1 MRSKFK
7 WIFTL
12 LVAFTMQFSFAQQK
26 TVTGMVSDDLGPV
39 AGANVV
45 NQATKVGTVTNF
57 DGNYTISAKK
67 GEVLVISFAGS
78 TQSVTVGDSNSYNV
92 TLKVVELED
101 TVVTAFG
108 IVRETKKLAYATEKV
123 AAKDIMQ
130 TAPVNAVTALAGK
143 VSGLNIITKNNGVNP
158 STSIILRG
166 YKGITGDNNALVVID
181 GVIQDGNSLNNL
193 SPNDIES
200 INVLK
205 GASATALYGSQGRNG
220 AMIVTTKQGSKES
233 GLNVEFSS
241 SYTVEKIKYFPEL
254 QTSFGN
260 GFDNEYDPFEN
271 TSWGPRFDGLPRR
284 VGPILNDGSYQ
295 ELAYQAIPD
304 NKKDFFVDGITKVN
318 TVALSGGDD
327 KSTFYFSAQK
337 TDVSGVTPNDEYSKN
352 NFRLNASRSMGK
364 FKISTGVS
372 FFASKTNV
380 AAQDGGYQSRPL
392 YWSILNT
399 PANVPLT
406 SYKDWRN
413 DKFSTPEGYFNQY
426 YQNPYMIIDIARN
439 RGNSNRLFSN
449 VKMNYEFTNWF
460 SASYSLAG
468 TFFNSYSKNT
478 RDAVTYNPLLSPSRV
493 GNNTVASVAEA
504 MSNNRRINSDLL
516 LTFKKD
522 LTENVKGTLILGNAL
537 YNYTQN
543 NVSIG
548 GNDLF
553 VQGLFNPSVRT
564 GELSGGSSVF
574 QERTAANFADLTL
587 DLFDVISL
595 NGAFRQDRSST
606 LKDSYNFFTYGA
618 AVSLTDALPTIK
630 GDVLSFWKIN
640 GSVANV
646 GAAPGI
652 QFTNE
657 VYGVPAGFPF
667 GNVIGLNAPTNGADV
682 NFKPSTT
689 LSFEVGTELAMFR
702 NRLNIKA
709 NYFNTR
715 TKDEFLQ
722 ASTSYASGLAAL
734 RLNTGSM
741 ESKGFELDVN
751 GSIIKSE
758 NFEWKLGVNV
768 SKIDSKVLSLSDG
781 AQRLQTGL
789 ATADVGVFAQV
800 GESFPSIF
808 GTAYT
813 RDDEGRV
820 MLNANGDPIVD
831 SSLKFLGSATPDLI
845 MGFNTSVRYKQFT
858 LSGTAD
864 YKTGHKYY
872 NQLVE
877 ALEFSGTTLHSA
889 SAGREPFIFPN
900 SVYQSSPGVWTENT
914 NITTSNGGFDFW
926 TGTYQAIKENYVVDA
941 TTFKL
946 REVALTYDL
955 PSKLLNQTFIKGVSL
970 GFVARNIIMLRSA
983 QNKYTDPEFT
993 RNDEQVTGFGTQE
1006 QLPPTASYGFKL
1018 DVKF

>member
-1 MRSKFK
+1 
-7 WIFTL
+7 
-12 LVAFTMQFSFAQQK
+12 
-26 TVTGMVSDDLGPV
+26 MVSDDLGPV

-92 TLKVVELED
+92 TLKVVELDD
-101 TVVTAFG
+101 TVVTAYG

-130 TAPVNAVTALAGK
+130 ASPINAVTALAGK
-143 VSGLNIITKNNGVNP
+143 VSGLNVITKNNGVNP

-166 YKGITGDNNALVVID
+166 YKGMTGNNAALIVID
-181 GVIQDGNSLNNL
+181 GVVQADNSLNNL

-233 GLNVEFSS
+233 GLSVDFSS
-241 SYTVEKIKYFPEL
+241 SYAVERVKYFPEL
-254 QTSFGN
+254 QTTFGN
-260 GFDNEYDPFEN
+260 GFNDEYDPFEN
-271 TSWGPRFDGLPRR
+271 TSWGPRYDGLPRR

-295 ELAYQAIPD
+295 ELPYQAIPN

-318 TVALSGGDD
+318 TIALSGGDD

-337 TDVSGVTPNDEYSKN
+337 SDITGITPNDEYTKN
-352 NFRLNASRSMGK
+352 NFRLNASRTMGK

-372 FFASKTNV
+372 FFTDKTNV
-380 AAQDGGYQSRPL
+380 VGQDGGYQGRPL

-439 RGNSNRLFSN
+439 KSNTNRLFSN
-449 VKMNYEFTNWF
+449 VKLNYEFTNWF
-460 SASYSLAG
+460 TASYSLSG
-468 TFFNSYSKNT
+468 TFYNSYAKNT
-478 RDAVTYNPLLSPSRV
+478 RDAITYNPILSPSRV
-493 GNNTVASVAEA
+493 SNNTVASVNEG
-504 MSNNRRINSDLL
+504 MSNNRRINSDLV

-522 LTENVKGTLILGNAL
+522 LTENVKATLILGNAL
-537 YNYTQN
+537 FSYNSNTVN
-543 NVSIG
+543 LG

-553 VQGLFNPSVRT
+553 VQGLYNPSVRT
-564 GELSGGSSVF
+564 GELSGSSSTL
-574 QERTAANFADLTL
+574 QERRVGNFADLTV
-587 DLFDVISL
+587 DLFDALSL
-595 NGAFRQDRSST
+595 NGGVRQDRASS

-618 AVSLTDALPTIK
+618 ALSLTDAIPTMK
-630 GDVLSFWKIN
+630 GDVLSFWKIS
-640 GSVANV
+640 GSYANV
-646 GAAPGI
+646 GSAPEIG
-652 QFTNE
+652 FTNE
-657 VYGVPAGFPF
+657 VYAVPAGFPF
-667 GNVIGLNAPTNGADV
+667 GNVIGLAAPANGADA

-689 LSFEVGTELAMFR
+689 LSYELGTEFAMFK

-709 NYFNTR
+709 NYFNSR
-715 TKDEFLQ
+715 TKDEFLES
-722 ASTSYASGLAAL
+722 STSYASGLGIL

-741 ESKGFELDVN
+741 ESKGIELDVN
-751 GSIIKSE
+751 GSVIKSE

-768 SKIDSKVLSLSDG
+768 SKIKSEVLSLSDG
-781 AQRLQTGL
+781 AQRVGTGV
-789 ATADVGVFAQV
+789 AFPGTDVGIYAQV
-800 GESFPSIF
+800 GESFPSLF

-820 MLNANGDPIVD
+820 MLNANGDPIVN
-831 SSLKFLGSATPDLI
+831 SELKFLGSTTPDLI
-845 MGFNTSVRYKQFT
+845 MGFNTSIRYKQFT

-872 NQLVE
+872 NNLID
-877 ALEFSGTTLHSA
+877 ALEFSGSTQHSA

-900 SVYQSSPGVWTENT
+900 SVYQYSPGVWSENT

-926 TGTYQAIKENYVVDA
+926 TGTFQAIKENYVVDA
-941 TTFKL
+941 TTLKL

-955 PSKLLNQTFIKGVSL
+955 PSNYLNQTFIKGISL

-993 RNDEQVTGFGTQE
+993 VDGQQVTGFGTQA

>member
-1 MRSKFK
+1 
-7 WIFTL
+7 
-12 LVAFTMQFSFAQQK
+12 
-26 TVTGMVSDDLGPV
+26 MVSDDLGPV

-45 NQATKVGTVTNF
+45 NQSTKVGTVTNF
-57 DGNYTISAKK
+57 DGNYSIGAKK
-67 GEVLVISFAGS
+67 GDVLVVSFAGS
-78 TQSVTVGDSNSYNV
+78 TQSVTVGDQSSYNV
-92 TLKVVELED
+92 TLKVVEIAE

-123 AAKDIMQ
+123 AAKELM
-130 TAPVNAVTALAGK
+130 TAAPINAVTALAGK

-166 YKGITGDNNALVVID
+166 YKGLTGDNSALVVID
-181 GVIQDGNSLNNL
+181 GVIQDGKALNNL

-220 AMIVTTKQGSKES
+220 ALIVTTKQGSKES
-233 GLNVEFSS
+233 GLSVDFSS
-241 SYTVEKIKYFPEL
+241 SYTVERIKYFPEL
-254 QTSFGN
+254 QTTFGP

-295 ELAYQAIPD
+295 ELAYQAVPD

-318 TVALSGGDD
+318 TIALSGGDD

-337 TDVSGVTPNDEYSKN
+337 SDITGITPNDEYTKN

-372 FFASKTNV
+372 FFTDKTNV

-392 YWSILNT
+392 YWSVLNT
-399 PANVPLT
+399 PANIPLT

-426 YQNPYMIIDIARN
+426 YQNPYMLIDIARN
-439 RGNSNRLFSN
+439 NSRSNRLFSN
-449 VKMNYEFTNWF
+449 VKLNYEFTNWF

-468 TFFNSYSKNT
+468 TFFNSYAKNT
-478 RDAVTYNPLLSPSRV
+478 RDAITYNPILSPSRV
-493 GNNTVASVAEA
+493 GSNTVASVAEG
-504 MSNNRRINSDLL
+504 MSSNRRINSDLV

-522 LTENVKGTLILGNAL
+522 LFKNVKGTLILGNAL
-537 YNYTQN
+537 FTYTEN
-543 NVSIG
+543 KLNVR

-553 VQGLFNPSVRT
+553 VPGLFNPSVRT
-564 GELSGGSSVF
+564 GELTGGSSVL
-574 QERTAANFADLTL
+574 QERRVGNFADLTL
-587 DLFDVISL
+587 DIFDFLSV
-595 NGAFRQDRSST
+595 NGAYRQDRASS

-618 AVSLTDALPTIK
+618 SVSMLDALPMLK
-630 GDVLSFWKIN
+630 GDVLSFWKIS
-640 GSVANV
+640 GSYANV
-646 GAAPGI
+646 GAAPEIG
-652 QFTNE
+652 FTNE
-657 VYGVPAGFPF
+657 TYGIPAGFPF
-667 GNVIGLNAPTNGADV
+667 GNVIGLAATTNGADA
-682 NFKPSTT
+682 NFRPSST
-689 LSFEVGTELAMFR
+689 LSFEVGTELSMFK

-709 NYFNTR
+709 NYFETT
-715 TKDEFLQ
+715 TKNEFLQ
-722 ASTSYASGLAAL
+722 SSTSFASGLAAL
-734 RLNTGSM
+734 RLNSGSM
-741 ESKGFELDVN
+741 ENKGIELDVN

-768 SKIDSKVLSLSDG
+768 SKIKSEVLSLSDG
-781 AQRLQTGL
+781 AQRVRTGV
-789 ATADVGVFAQV
+789 AFPGTDVGIYAQV
-800 GESFPSIF
+800 GESFPSLF

-820 MLNANGDPIVD
+820 MLNANGDPIVN
-831 SSLKFLGSATPDLI
+831 SELKFLGSTTPDLI
-845 MGFNTSVRYKQFT
+845 MGFNTSFRYKQFT

-872 NQLVE
+872 NNLVE
-877 ALEFSGTTLHSA
+877 ALEFSGATQHSV

-900 SVYQSSPGVWTENT
+900 SVYEYTPGVWSENT

-941 TTFKL
+941 TTLKL

-955 PSKLLNQTFIKGVSL
+955 PSKYLDQTFIKGVSV

-993 RNDEQVTGFGTQE
+993 VDKQQVTGYGTQE